1 VKGLGRGPG
10 RWRTSSYSG
19 GGTNSCVEAVM
30 SAPAAVGIRD
40 STHRDHAELA
50 LPAHQW
56 VALLRLADRA

>member
-1 VKGLGRGPG
+1 
-10 RWRTSSYSG
+10 
-19 GGTNSCVEAVM
+19 M